1 LPSGP
6 PSENVRFDSK
16 VRGLIHA
23 GQPVGKIRTFF
34 EFGQKIVQ
42 IAQMR
47 IKKEISDLIDPPFP
61 PELRAHAPDGF

>member
-1 LPSGP
+1 
-6 PSENVRFDSK
+6 
-16 VRGLIHA
+16 LIHA

-47 IKKEISDLIDPPFP
+47 IKKEIPDLIDPPFP

>member
-1 LPSGP
+1 M
-6 PSENVRFDSK
+6 VR
-16 VRGLIHA
+16 IHV

-47 IKKEISDLIDPPFP
+47 IKKEIPDLIDPPFP

>member
-1 LPSGP
+1 LPSEP
-6 PSENVRFDSK
+6 PSENTRFASK
-16 VRGLIHA
+16 VLRLIHV

-47 IKKEISDLIDPPFP
+47 IKKEIPDLIDPPFP